1 MNVLAFLFLV
11 IGLFSIG
18 YTIAIISYTGM
29 NTSFLWFWF
38 LAAIGSLII
47 YFILRFITVHKLE
60 IPKYLKYGVS
70 IISLFGMAV
79 FLLVEGVIIYFGSK
93 QPDPGADYVIVLGAQ
108 VKGTAL
114 SKALKNRLDTAYDYL
129 IDNKNTKIIVSGGQG
144 YGEDI
149 TEAKA
154 MKEYLI
160 SKEINAARILMED
173 KSTNTHENLLY
184 SKELLPKGCQG
195 IVIVTNRFH
204 VFRAVSIA
212 KKLGLENVKCLGAPT
227 RDILVLNYYIRE
239 FFAIVKDKLV
249 GNI

>member
-1 MNVLAFLFLV
+1 MNIMAFIFLI
-11 IGLFSIG
+11 IGLLSIG
-18 YTIAIISYTGM
+18 YTIAIVSYTGI
-29 NTSFLWFWF
+29 NTSFLWFWII
-38 LAAIGSLII
+38 AAIGSMII
-47 YFILRFITVHKLE
+47 YFMLRFISAHKLE

-70 IISLFGMAV
+70 IMFLFGMAV
-79 FLLVEGVIIYFGSK
+79 FLLVEGVIICYGSK
-93 QPDPGADYVIVLGAQ
+93 QPDSGADYVIVLGAQ

-114 SKALKNRLDTAYDYL
+114 SKALKNRLDTAHDYL
-129 IDNKNTKIIVSGGQG
+129 VDNKNTKIIVSGGQG

-160 SKEINAARILMED
+160 SKEINSSRILMED

-184 SKELLPKGCQG
+184 SKELLPKGCHG

-212 KKLGLENVKCLGAPT
+212 KKLGLDNVKCLGAPT
-227 RDILVLNYYIRE
+227 KDILVLNYYVRE